1 MMKKILILF
10 MSVLCGCGQ
19 QAESSRIN
27 ELASKGKTFRLS
39 QAVGNNWDRVFIFS
53 PYSSISLVCEKT
65 LPRWTQCNDKFPH
78 DTFNRGHLT
87 EGDYYLVF
95 VKDSVVTNAFTHHRS
110 AHSFQTTKNPLII
123 TKESDEALVNK
134 DGVIVFQSSGG
145 DSNVYTK

>member
-65 LPRWTQCNDKFPH
+65 LPRWTQCNNKFPH

-95 VKDSVVTNAFTHHRS
+95 VKDSVVTNAFTHNRS

>member
-39 QAVGNNWDRVFIFS
+39 QAVGNNWDRVVIFS

-95 VKDSVVTNAFTHHRS
+95 VKDSVVTNAFTHNRS

>member
-95 VKDSVVTNAFTHHRS
+95 VKDSVVTNAFTHNRS

>member
-53 PYSSISLVCEKT
+53 PYSSIGLVCEKT

-95 VKDSVVTNAFTHHRS
+95 VKDSVVTNAFTHNRS